1 MRKGWTMLCVATVSD
16 VRRENAR
23 LLAKEVGGLA
33 AFARRIGRADPY
45 VSQVIGAN
53 PQRGIGHA
61 MARHI
66 EAAFGKPQGW
76 LDAQHDESEP
86 LSDTT
91 VAFARWYQ
99 GLPQAERDK
108 LLAVAPIVT
117 GRAVPDEVVERL
129 MPVTKRADHPN
140 D

>member
-1 MRKGWTMLCVATVSD
+1 MRKGGTMFCVATVSE
-16 VRRENAR
+16 VRRDNAR
-23 LLAKEVGGLA
+23 LLAKEAGGLA
-33 AFARRIGRADPY
+33 AFARRIERADPY
-45 VSQVIGAN
+45 VSQMIGSN

-66 EAAFGKPQGW
+66 EAVFGKPAGW
-76 LDAQHDESEP
+76 LDAQHDESEQ

-99 GLPQAERDK
+99 SLPEADRAK

-117 GRAVPDEVVERL
+117 GRAVPDDVVERR
-129 MPVTKRADHPN
+129 MPVTKRADQPN